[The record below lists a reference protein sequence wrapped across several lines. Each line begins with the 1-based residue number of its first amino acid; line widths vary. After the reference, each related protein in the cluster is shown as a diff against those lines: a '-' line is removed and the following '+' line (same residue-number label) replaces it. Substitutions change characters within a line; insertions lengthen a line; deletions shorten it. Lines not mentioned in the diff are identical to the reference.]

1 MYLCYRS
8 ELELNCLN
16 TIWELLLHKPYKDGY
31 SIENPYNLSGTR
43 TAVYVDGITNS
54 PQTVCTK
61 WCVEVS
67 YPLSELVQFD
77 TLRQRSAKAGDVWR
91 VNFSRVQYVLEVV
104 VDEES
109 SELCYEKVPDKREDN
124 IVWAPT
130 GVVDIHRPE
139 KWGFVFFSSQDEL
152 PGGEEELASA
162 MAEFLHEQIAME
174 HILDTIYYDQREF
187 YKRHEGFASRWEQ
200 LYPSSEAFR
209 HMDLITKFALS
220 TPTITCQ
227 SELGA
232 ATTASSDRS
241 VAANVPRRRSYAPS
255 LDLDDD
261 DDDGTGATNPALNL
275 LSPRS
280 REIKRKEASGYFRTY
295 TASVKSATQQWN
307 IENDARLWKSK

>member
-1 MYLCYRS
+1 MYLCHRS

-91 VNFSRVQYVLEVV
+91 VNFSRVQYELEVV

-130 GVVDIHRPE
+130 GVIDIHRPE

-152 PGGEEELASA
+152 PGGEDELAST

-174 HILDTIYYDQREF
+174 RILDTIYYDQREF
-187 YKRHEGFASRWEQ
+187 YKCHEGFASRWEQ

-227 SELGA
+227 SELG
-232 ATTASSDRS
+232 TASTVSSDGS
-241 VAANVPRRRSYAPS
+241 DTADAPRRRSYAPS

-261 DDDGTGATNPALNL
+261 DDGTGVTDPALNL

-280 REIKRKEASGYFRTY
+280 REIKRKEANGYFRTY